1 MGASLSN
8 TRVCLSI
15 APGRRNTLWHSPH
28 PRSEAPGAIE
38 PRHVKTREADGQVLH
53 YVEGWHVVAE
63 ANRIFGFEGWD
74 RETVA
79 SDCVWGRSSR
89 EAATARLRGQGP
101 DHGPGGRDQDC
112 AGGLRRGGVECPLA
126 WSGA

>member
-1 MGASLSN
+1 MTFA
-8 TRVCLSI
+8 
-15 APGRRNTLWHSPH
+15 APQVRKLRARLN
-28 PRSEAPGAIE
+28 

-79 SDCVWGRSSR
+79 SDCVWTKQQGSRYCAAYVARVRITVRAGETKIIREGCGVGESS
-89 EAATARLRGQGP
+89 ALS
-101 DHGPGGRDQDC
+101 PG
-112 AGGLRRGGVECPLA
+112 
-126 WSGA
+126 